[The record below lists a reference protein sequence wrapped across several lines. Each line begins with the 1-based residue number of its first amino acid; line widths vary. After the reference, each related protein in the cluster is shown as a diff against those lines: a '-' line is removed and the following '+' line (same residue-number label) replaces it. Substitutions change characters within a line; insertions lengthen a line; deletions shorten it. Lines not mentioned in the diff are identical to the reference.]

1 MDSILGFSIYKRH
14 KYTFFSLTSQAQTT
28 STRLPFILLSSL
40 IYTWISYKIY
50 EYRSSI
56 MFEGDLMRLVFVARS
71 LSNHK
76 YAII

>member
-1 MDSILGFSIYKRH
+1 
-14 KYTFFSLTSQAQTT
+14 
-28 STRLPFILLSSL
+28 LLSSL
-40 IYTWISYKIY
+40 IYTWISSKIY